1 MINEDFPML
10 VPVPKV
16 GSEHI
21 ILKTGEMVK
30 WISFNEKTQEFEIK
44 SPKGEIIKVH
54 RRDIEIPTPK
64 QEWDFLSKKSKPN

>member
-1 MINEDFPML
+1 MIKDKLPTM

-16 GSEHI
+16 GSEYI
-21 ILKTGEMVK
+21 ILKTGEMVI
-30 WISFNEKTQEFEIK
+30 WVGFNEETQEYEIK